1 MHTGVLPCPS
11 QPENAD
17 DEAWTANHS
26 AEEPLF
32 WWGKP
37 SPLLNEFWVMYGGV
51 NINNRTDS
59 GANPDTNEDEA
70 TLSDAET
77 SLLDKDDR
85 EGFEYCTT

>member
-1 MHTGVLPCPS
+1 
-11 QPENAD
+11 
-17 DEAWTANHS
+17 
-26 AEEPLF
+26 
-32 WWGKP
+32 
-37 SPLLNEFWVMYGGV
+37 MYGGV